1 MIKSNPSYLN
11 DIIEVQIPKKS
22 QKEVVLDL
30 RLQNKIILLHGGII
44 TVKSKVNEGTEFT
57 VSIPIKQ

>member
-30 RLQNKIILLHGGII
+30 RLQKQIILLHGGII